1 MANLTG
7 EEKSRYVNQTFTRIA
22 RRYDLM
28 NRLMSGGMD
37 IFWRKEAI
45 RLAALNK
52 GDLVLDLGS
61 GTGDIARE
69 ARLKIDEKNIIAT
82 DFTYEMLYQGKNWG
96 AINRCN
102 ADALDLPYPDQ
113 SFNVVISGFLL
124 RNVGNVRRVLQEQNR
139 VLKPGG
145 RIIVLDTTRP
155 RKNLFSPLVQI
166 YLRYMMPFLGTLI
179 TGDREAYTY
188 LPEST
193 QKFLLAEDLAE
204 ILKQSGFD
212 DINFLIRMFGTVAI
226 HSGYKAK

>member
-7 EEKSRYVNQTFTRIA
+7 DEKSHYVNRTFTRIA
-22 RRYDLM
+22 KRYDLM

-45 RLAALNK
+45 RLAALQK
-52 GDLVLDLGS
+52 GDLLLDLGS

-69 ARLKIDEKNIIAT
+69 ARRKIDEQSIIAT
-82 DFTYEMLYQGKNWG
+82 DFTYEMLYQGKNWR

-102 ADALDLPYPDQ
+102 ADALDLPYQDQ
-113 SFNVVISGFLL
+113 SFNIVISGFLL
-124 RNVGNVRRVLQEQNR
+124 RNVGNIRRVLLEQNR

-145 RIIVLDTTRP
+145 RIIILDTTRP
-155 RKNLFSPLVQI
+155 RRNLFSPLVQL
-166 YLRYMMPFLGTLI
+166 YLRFVMPFLGTLI
-179 TGDREAYTY
+179 TGDREAYSY

-193 QKFLLAEDLAE
+193 RKFLRAEELAE
-204 ILKQSGFD
+204 ILEQSGFV
-212 DINFLIRMFGTVAI
+212 DISIFIRMFGTVAI